1 LSKLLKSKLNSGNLF
16 SAINTWAVS
25 LFRYS
30 AGILEWTKAELQEID
45 RRTRK
50 RLTIYKGMHPRSDVD
65 RLYVERSKGGRGLM
79 SVEDVVQYENH
90 SLKQYTRVS
99 ETEIIRKVGMVMKV
113 DSTQDSQE
121 CRNRQ
126 KENRLKNWKAKAMN
140 GQHLRQTEENAAKE
154 TWQWMKRGSLKRE
167 TESLIIAAQDQ
178 ALRTNYR
185 KAKIEKSTNISMCR
199 LCKEKEETVSHIVSE
214 CSKIAQ
220 TEYKKRHDRVA
231 TAIHWAIC
239 KKSGLPH
246 TEKWY
251 DHRAEPV
258 TENEHVKLLWD
269 FTVQTDRTIQARR
282 PDLILIDKIVDE
294 CKIIDVAV
302 PGDTRVVKKEEEKIE
317 KYRDLAI
324 EIGRIW
330 KKKAK
335 TIPIV
340 IGALGTL
347 SKNHLMYLEELECN
361 ISFETIQKTA
371 LLGTARILRRTLY

>member
-1 LSKLLKSKLNSGNLF
+1 
-16 SAINTWAVS
+16 
-25 LFRYS
+25 
-30 AGILEWTKAELQEID
+30 
-45 RRTRK
+45 
-50 RLTIYKGMHPRSDVD
+50 
-65 RLYVERSKGGRGLM
+65 
-79 SVEDVVQYENH
+79 
-90 SLKQYTRVS
+90 
-99 ETEIIRKVGMVMKV
+99 
-113 DSTQDSQE
+113 
-121 CRNRQ
+121 
-126 KENRLKNWKAKAMN
+126 
-140 GQHLRQTEENAAKE
+140 
-154 TWQWMKRGSLKRE
+154 MKRGSLKRE

-185 KAKIEKSTNISMCR
+185 KGKIEKSSNISMCR
-199 LCKEKEETVSHIVSE
+199 LCKEKEETVSHVVSE

-258 TENEHVKLLWD
+258 SENEHVKLLWD
-269 FTVQTDRTIQARR
+269 FSVQTDRTTQARR

-330 KKKAK
+330 KKAAK
-335 TIPIV
+335 TTPIV
-340 IGALGTL
+340 IGVLGTL
-347 SKNHLMYLEELECN
+347 LKNHLMYLEELECN
-361 ISFETIQKTA
+361 ISFEATQKTV
-371 LLGTARILRRTLY
+371 LLGTARILRKTL